1 MARNSASS
9 MSWPWAAPAA
19 RLMFSSNSVP
29 PRSLT
34 PASRAWRT
42 PSAPIFTHET
52 WMLSIRPW

>member
-9 MSWPWAAPAA
+9 MSWPRAAPAA
-19 RLMFSSNSVP
+19 RLMFSSMRVP

-42 PSAPIFTHET
+42 PSAPILTQDT
-52 WMLSIRPW
+52 WMLSISPR